1 VYTANFEFEPAEIF
15 VPAGHRL
22 TVWLFQ
28 YQYSDRMSGPVP
40 SPVKVMFGGDNP
52 SYLRLPMVDVDA
64 VDRFPVPGSH
74 DVREE
79 NFDRYMVAKP
89 DFPNIAGPLN
99 QARAQHAT
107 CMDAM
112 RDHYLGAQAT
122 GPSTPLLDGRVVG
135 TAAAVED
142 ACGFAPVRVA

>member
-1 VYTANFEFEPAEIF
+1 
-15 VPAGHRL
+15 
-22 TVWLFQ
+22 
-28 YQYSDRMSGPVP
+28 
-40 SPVKVMFGGDNP
+40 
-52 SYLRLPMVDVDA
+52 
-64 VDRFPVPGSH
+64 
-74 DVREE
+74 
-79 NFDRYMVAKP
+79 MVAKP

-122 GPSTPLLDGRVVG
+122 GPLTLPLLDASRVVD